1 MMKFYEK
8 IFACVKIFIF
18 EFDQEDV
25 SMKAEPIPDGPSEG
39 PIILDQF
46 VNPFLA
52 SSYFIS
58 ST

>member
-1 MMKFYEK
+1 M
-8 IFACVKIFIF
+8 FIF

>member
-8 IFACVKIFIF
+8 YSRVLKYSFLSLIKR
-18 EFDQEDV
+18 
-25 SMKAEPIPDGPSEG
+25 IPDGPSEE